1 MADIYAIIGIVMLI
15 FGILQIVLFF
25 KLWGMTNDVRRLTEH
40 FLKSDENENIN
51 LPFKEKDGSGDLIVG
66 IVITLIGIL
75 IIAIL
80 FFYSLI
86 NLHSHIPSSPV
97 VTE

>member
-51 LPFKEKDGSGDLIVG
+51 LPFKEKDGSSDLIVG

-80 FFYSLI
+80 FF
-86 NLHSHIPSSPV
+86 
-97 VTE
+97 TA

>member
-1 MADIYAIIGIVMLI
+1 MTDIYAIIGIVMLI

-40 FLKSDENENIN
+40 FLKSDGNENIN

-66 IVITLIGIL
+66 IVIALIGIL

-80 FFYSLI
+80 FFT
-86 NLHSHIPSSPV
+86 V
-97 VTE
+97 

>member
-1 MADIYAIIGIVMLI
+1 MTDIYAIIGIVMLI
-15 FGILQIVLFF
+15 FGILQIVL

-80 FFYSLI
+80 FF
-86 NLHSHIPSSPV
+86 
-97 VTE
+97 TA

>member
-51 LPFKEKDGSGDLIVG
+51 FPFKEKDGSGDLIVG

-80 FFYSLI
+80 FF
-86 NLHSHIPSSPV
+86 
-97 VTE
+97 TA

>member
-1 MADIYAIIGIVMLI
+1 MTDIYAIIGIVMLI

-40 FLKSDENENIN
+40 FLKSDGNENIN
-51 LPFKEKDGSGDLIVG
+51 LPLKEKDGSGDLIVG
-66 IVITLIGIL
+66 IVIALIGIL

-80 FFYSLI
+80 FF
-86 NLHSHIPSSPV
+86 
-97 VTE
+97 TA

>member
-40 FLKSDENENIN
+40 FLKSDEQ
-51 LPFKEKDGSGDLIVG
+51 
-66 IVITLIGIL
+66 
-75 IIAIL
+75 
-80 FFYSLI
+80 
-86 NLHSHIPSSPV
+86 
-97 VTE
+97 

>member
-1 MADIYAIIGIVMLI
+1 MTGIYAIIGIVMLV

-51 LPFKEKDGSGDLIVG
+51 LPFGPKYGSSSSVVG
-66 IVITLIGIL
+66 IVIALVGIL

-80 FFYSLI
+80 FFAA
-86 NLHSHIPSSPV
+86 
-97 VTE
+97 